1 MLHGG
6 GCLENCSLTA
16 ATLNEMALQS
26 YDGIIRIFPNWD
38 KTISCHFK
46 NLCADGAFLISAK
59 FENGEV
65 KDIEIFSK
73 NGGKATLKNPYDKCI
88 LSNNPSKIFN
98 QELIEINMEKNQ
110 LIKVLKI

>member
-73 NGGKATLKNPYDKCI
+73 NGGKAILKNPYDKCI